1 MGYIYQIL
9 LHFNMDKL
17 YKVLIQ
23 ISGKYA
29 SVKHARELKNY
40 LNDNLQDKDNILIRS
55 RVNENYNFNI
65 TIEGE
70 EIFAKRRFWNKYPR
84 YQTILNKIN
93 GFIKEKQVYSAMKAS
108 YQLQNE
114 LY

>member
-1 MGYIYQIL
+1 
-9 LHFNMDKL
+9 MDKL

-40 LNDNLQDKDNILIRS
+40 LNDNLKETDNILIRS

-65 TIEGE
+65 SIEGK
-70 EIFAKRRFWNKYPR
+70 EIFAKRRF
-84 YQTILNKIN
+84 LL
-93 GFIKEKQVYSAMKAS
+93 KEKKF
-108 YQLQNE
+108 LQKEGFGTNIQP
-114 LY
+114 Y